1 MIQARVDIGVT
12 LLCHSGMCIVDIHVY
27 LCTHLVYYAYLCIH
41 LVDMKD
47 RCVMCGARNDSI
59 NHPDYC
65 DCVCVTAI
73 AIFIGRYNY
82 IT

>member
-1 MIQARVDIGVT
+1 MAEQLLLSGIIDESYLRARDMIQARVDIGVT

-47 RCVMCGARNDSI
+47 RCVMCGAG
-59 NHPDYC
+59 
-65 DCVCVTAI
+65 V
-73 AIFIGRYNY
+73 
-82 IT
+82 